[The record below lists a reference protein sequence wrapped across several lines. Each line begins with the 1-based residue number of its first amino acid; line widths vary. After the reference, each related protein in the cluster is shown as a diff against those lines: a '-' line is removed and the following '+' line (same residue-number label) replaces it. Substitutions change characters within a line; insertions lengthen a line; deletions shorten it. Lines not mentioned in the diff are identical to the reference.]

1 MANSAER
8 SYAKLDKRALF
19 RMLAYTPHRGQQ
31 LVHESTARIRA
42 VACGCRWGKSRCAVM
57 ELLAFAIAPGPA
69 ARAWV
74 VGPRFEV
81 VDMLIE
87 LLLAQLRGGLAHR
100 LLEVD
105 RRARRLVIRNLT
117 GNDVIVE
124 GRCTANV
131 ASMLGEA
138 VDFLLI
144 DEAGRVADQAWEGA
158 LSQRLIERNGSGL
171 VVGTPRREHSWFH
184 GLYLLGQG
192 SNPDVESWSAP
203 TIVNPAI
210 DPSFVQRERE
220 RLSAAEY
227 ASEYEGL
234 FVGPHGPLCS
244 TCNGPNVT
252 CQTTVILPLGE
263 ELQHCRSCARPLS
276 REGKPVGAVHGNEIY
291 VLRITTDSVT
301 PPESL

>member
-1 MANSAER
+1 MASTVER
-8 SYAKLDKRALF
+8 PYARLDKRALF
-19 RMLAYTPHRGQQ
+19 NLLGYAPHRAQHV
-31 LVHESTARIRA
+31 VHDSRARIR
-42 VACGCRWGKSRCAVM
+42 VLACGARFGKSLCSVM
-57 ELLAFAIAPGPA
+57 ELVAFAVAPGPST
-69 ARAWV
+69 RAWIA
-74 VGPRFEV
+74 GPRFEV
-81 VDMLIE
+81 VDLLLE

-100 LLEVD
+100 LREVD
-105 RRARRLVIRNLT
+105 RRARRLVIRNLA

-144 DEAGRVADQAWEGA
+144 DEAGRVADHAWEGA

-171 VVGTPRREHSWFH
+171 IVGTPRREHSWFH

-203 TIVNPAI
+203 TIANPAI
-210 DPSFVQRERE
+210 DPSFVERERE
-220 RLSAAEY
+220 RLSPAEY

-244 TCNGPNVT
+244 TCNGPNAT
-252 CQTTVILPLGE
+252 CQTTLILLLGE
-263 ELQHCRSCARPLS
+263 EIQHCRSCARPLN
-276 REGKPVGAVHGNEIY
+276 REGQPVGVMHGNETY

-301 PPESL
+301 PPE